1 MIEERDLDLLLMRQ
15 DRRRVYR
22 GGYIRFSNLIYRGE
36 YLAGYAGQ
44 QVVLRYDP
52 RDITSLLIYRQ
63 EGPRD
68 VFLTRARAQ
77 NLETE
82 RLSLSEAKAISRRL
96 RQASEEVTNKSVL
109 AEVRDRT
116 QFIDNLLEQPFPMP
130 EEQPD
135 LLPQPSTENEE
146 EAPDEPV
153 VTQPLP
159 KIQVYD
165 YDTLRREHGL

>member
-1 MIEERDLDLLLMRQ
+1 
-15 DRRRVYR
+15 
-22 GGYIRFSNLIYRGE
+22 
-36 YLAGYAGQ
+36 
-44 QVVLRYDP
+44 
-52 RDITSLLIYRQ
+52 
-63 EGPRD
+63 
-68 VFLTRARAQ
+68 
-77 NLETE
+77 
-82 RLSLSEAKAISRRL
+82 
-96 RQASEEVTNKSVL
+96 
-109 AEVRDRT
+109 
-116 QFIDNLLEQPFPMP
+116 MP